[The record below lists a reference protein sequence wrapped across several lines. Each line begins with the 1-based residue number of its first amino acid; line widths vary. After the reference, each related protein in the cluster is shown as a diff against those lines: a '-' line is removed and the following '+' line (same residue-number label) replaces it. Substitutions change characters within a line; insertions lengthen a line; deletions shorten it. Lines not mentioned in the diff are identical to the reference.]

1 VTVRDI
7 LGATDGPSVF
17 LGIDDLVWEVLSFA
31 GLVLMLGAF
40 ALHGVG
46 RLEHGPAYF
55 AMNFVGG
62 ALLAA
67 YSAKLG
73 SAALMLLEGAWAVA
87 AVAGWLVWSRR
98 RGRGKRTAPANRR
111 GGKENGKQS
120 DPVPA
125 QPRYRRP

>member
-1 VTVRDI
+1 MA
-7 LGATDGPSVF
+7 LPVF

-55 AMNFVGG
+55 AMNLVGG

-98 RGRGKRTAPANRR
+98 RGRGAGEDIRSREPP
-111 GGKENGKQS
+111 GEKE
-120 DPVPA
+120 
-125 QPRYRRP
+125 RRPD